1 MDDFGW
7 RIRVRPNSDFAFLTA
22 LSGKP
27 TSFTIDNASV
37 PEGSSSNPCK
47 LPNSCWQL
55 LNDRQYAILE
65 SGAVS
70 GTGSILVNPV
80 DGSKS
85 GSKLIVRDTNGTAM
99 GPKLQNNAGSVEV
112 LEMDP
117 NMNTVAYILYS
128 ENVKSTTV
136 NGNIVF
142 TNEAGGHSKKRQL
155 TVPYIDAA
163 FKGKDALFLTG
174 HIGNESL
181 NYEIKLSTNDTATF
195 TVVPNLPLTVT
206 GTIYETPAT
215 ILIDIGAIRSVLP
228 SPHILITHSPPSDIQ
243 LVTADGSPLRCTGT
257 QQVSIVLPNCTA
269 VHPILVS
276 PDIAVDA
283 IVGFD
288 FLRAHQL
295 IIDPNNFAVVLR
307 SRSAISNIFV
317 DVSTLDTTPPN

>member
-1 MDDFGW
+1 MAHSCAAKFGLC
-7 RIRVRPNSDFAFLTA
+7 IPVCTF
-22 LSGKP
+22 GK
-27 TSFTIDNASV
+27 TN
-37 PEGSSSNPCK
+37 GSSSNPCK

-142 TNEAGGHSKKRQL
+142 TNEAGGHSKKRL
-155 TVPYIDAA
+155 IHVR
-163 FKGKDALFLTG
+163 TG
-174 HIGNESL
+174 LQTRRG
-181 NYEIKLSTNDTATF
+181 AF
-195 TVVPNLPLTVT
+195 TVMPVASSDVPST
-206 GTIYETPAT
+206 E
-215 ILIDIGAIRSVLP
+215 
-228 SPHILITHSPPSDIQ
+228 
-243 LVTADGSPLRCTGT
+243 
-257 QQVSIVLPNCTA
+257 
-269 VHPILVS
+269 
-276 PDIAVDA
+276 
-283 IVGFD
+283 
-288 FLRAHQL
+288 
-295 IIDPNNFAVVLR
+295 AVVQCKRKRL
-307 SRSAISNIFV
+307 AP
-317 DVSTLDTTPPN
+317 STSYPCGWSL